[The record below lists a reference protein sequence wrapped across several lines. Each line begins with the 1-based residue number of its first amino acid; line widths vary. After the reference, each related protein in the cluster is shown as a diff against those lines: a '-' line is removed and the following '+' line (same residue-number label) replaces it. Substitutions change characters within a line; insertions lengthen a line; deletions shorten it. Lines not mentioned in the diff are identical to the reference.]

1 MFEHQKQKRWAFF
14 ETTKS
19 STEAEETKLMSEDD
33 HDMRAREPKMSPA
46 RIHLAVL
53 LVSMFMF
60 VMGTLM
66 VVSTLNH
73 KQSDRSCAAQLSI
86 WSPLFQAVEYEER
99 DWESIFTKKHSD
111 WTGAPTVELEDK
123 WHRLVNV
130 PTVIIPEDRVP
141 ALNRSIEQGFVKGG
155 SPGNE
160 GYIAGIEDLTPYL
173 LYDSTGQGAG
183 IAREDFQATH
193 KCKRFEPIFE
203 WVHKNGV
210 VVSAEDLKGGKNHSA

>member
-33 HDMRAREPKMSPA
+33 HDTRAREPKMSPA

-86 WSPLFQAVEYEER
+86 WCK
-99 DWESIFTKKHSD
+99 SI
-111 WTGAPTVELEDK
+111 A
-123 WHRLVNV
+123 
-130 PTVIIPEDRVP
+130 
-141 ALNRSIEQGFVKGG
+141 SIVW
-155 SPGNE
+155 
-160 GYIAGIEDLTPYL
+160 DLP
-173 LYDSTGQGAG
+173 
-183 IAREDFQATH
+183 
-193 KCKRFEPIFE
+193 
-203 WVHKNGV
+203 
-210 VVSAEDLKGGKNHSA
+210 

>member
-1 MFEHQKQKRWAFF
+1 MLEYQKQKLWGLFKTA
-14 ETTKS
+14 ES
-19 STEAEETKLMSEDD
+19 STEAEETKLMSADD
-33 HDMRAREPKMSPA
+33 HDTGAIREPKTSPA
-46 RIHLAVL
+46 RIHLTVL
-53 LVSMFMF
+53 LISMFMF
-60 VMGTLM
+60 VLGTLM
-66 VVSTLNH
+66 L
-73 KQSDRSCAAQLSI
+73 LSI

-111 WTGAPTVELEDK
+111 WTGAPTVELEDR

-155 SPGNE
+155 PPGHE

-183 IAREDFQATH
+183 VAREDFQATH
-193 KCKRFEPIFE
+193 KCKRFEPIFD

-210 VVSAEDLKGGKNHSA
+210 IVSAEDLRSGKNHSA